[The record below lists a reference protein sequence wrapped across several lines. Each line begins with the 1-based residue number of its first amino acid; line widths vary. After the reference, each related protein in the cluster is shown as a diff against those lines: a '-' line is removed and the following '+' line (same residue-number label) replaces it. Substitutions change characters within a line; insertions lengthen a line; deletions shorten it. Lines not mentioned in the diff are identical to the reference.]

1 MRNLKLTLQ
10 YDGTRYHG
18 FQIQP
23 NADTV
28 QGAIEKS
35 LSAVTHTP
43 VTVTGCSRTDAGV
56 HAVMYVCNFYTDFPI
71 PAQRLPIVLNNGF
84 LKQGGDIK
92 ILDCREVSNDF
103 NARFDTVS
111 KTYRY
116 VINNIKE
123 RDIFSRN
130 YEWQCTFSQLDVKK
144 MRAAAKYII
153 GKHDF
158 TSFMTSGAQVTSAV
172 RTVNYI
178 NIKKRGSKIT
188 MYINADG
195 YLYNMVRIITG
206 TLVMAGEGKIKPSD
220 VKKIINQKDRSFAGP
235 TAPPQGLSLYEVFY
249 GED

>member
-43 VTVTGCSRTDAGV
+43 VTITGCSRTDAGV

-71 PAQRLPIVLNNGF
+71 PAQRFPIVLNNGF

-123 RDIFSRN
+123 RNIFSRN
-130 YEWQCTFSQLDVKK
+130 YEWQYTFSQLDVKK

-178 NIKKRGSKIT
+178 NIKKKGSKIT